1 MTAVA
6 TVSRSVCVLIGLSS
20 RRTKCGVRGRAA
32 GTKAAAL
39 TVCFWQVIG
48 IDVLHGCK
56 GLRRK
61 VARAAER
68 VAAMLDA
75 PCCDAPCCD
84 APCCDAPCCRA
95 AIACADVWH
104 LAEPEKQ
111 FALVQRHID
120 AIQHRSEFMDS
131 EIVVMV
137 ERNLGL

>member
-1 MTAVA
+1 
-6 TVSRSVCVLIGLSS
+6 
-20 RRTKCGVRGRAA
+20 VRGRAA

-68 VAAMLDA
+68 VAAMLDAPCCDAPCCDAPCCDA

>member
-1 MTAVA
+1 MIAVA
-6 TVSRSVCVLIGLSS
+6 TVSHSVCVLIGLSS

-75 PCCDAPCCD
+75 PCCDAPCC
-84 APCCDAPCCRA
+84 RA

>member
-56 GLRRK
+56 
-61 VARAAER
+61 
-68 VAAMLDA
+68 
-75 PCCDAPCCD
+75 
-84 APCCDAPCCRA
+84 
-95 AIACADVWH
+95 
-104 LAEPEKQ
+104 EPEKQ

>member
-75 PCCDAPCCD
+75 PCCDAPCC
-84 APCCDAPCCRA
+84 RA

>member
-1 MTAVA
+1 M
-6 TVSRSVCVLIGLSS
+6 
-20 RRTKCGVRGRAA
+20 RGRAA

-68 VAAMLDA
+68 VAAML
-75 PCCDAPCCD
+75 D